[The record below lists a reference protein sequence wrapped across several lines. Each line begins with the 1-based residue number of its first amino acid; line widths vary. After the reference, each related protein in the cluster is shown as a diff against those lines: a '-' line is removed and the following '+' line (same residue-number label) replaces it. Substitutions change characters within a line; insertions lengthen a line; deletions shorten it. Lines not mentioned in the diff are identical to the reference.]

1 MSLSALTYT
10 HSHTIIIR
18 HYTISSTTQ
27 VRTVSVDRSSVS
39 SNSNGKSAI
48 IGMAGLNEKNHSGGV
63 ALGLGGLDHARTLES
78 ILNIMENL
86 CESVDVSDF
95 ARNYGNFPVQGNQSN
110 NNPIYN
116 LNNNN
121 GTIQSTG
128 RKRSG
133 SGASVTITPSA
144 AGGISSPNAPPL
156 SSIPSPLAEY
166 GYG

>member
-1 MSLSALTYT
+1 
-10 HSHTIIIR
+10 
-18 HYTISSTTQ
+18 
-27 VRTVSVDRSSVS
+27 
-39 SNSNGKSAI
+39 
-48 IGMAGLNEKNHSGGV
+48 MAGLNEKNHSGGV

-110 NNPIYN
+110 NNPNN

-121 GTIQSTG
+121 GMIQSTG

-144 AGGISSPNAPPL
+144 AGGISSSNAPPL